1 MPAEFEITTVI
12 EPLSLAVFPELF
24 AFERD
29 NREYFAEW
37 VPDRGDE
44 YFLQFQAN
52 NQALINEQT
61 AGDSFFFIVRDETNR
76 LVGRVN
82 LVDVREGSIS
92 LGFRIAQKATG
103 IGHAGR
109 AVKLACA
116 FGQKRGIQT
125 ITAMTTLANRG
136 SQRILERSG
145 FGNASGNPAF
155 VLLNGLEHKM
165 LHYARDLNPKDSLH
179 G

>member
-1 MPAEFEITTVI
+1 MI
-12 EPLSLAVFPELF
+12 EPLSLAVLPELL

-44 YFLQFQAN
+44 YFSRFKAN
-52 NQALINEQT
+52 NQALISEQT
-61 AGDSFFFIVRDETNR
+61 AGHSFFFIVRDEKNR

-92 LGFRIAQKATG
+92 LGFRIAQNATG
-103 IGHAGR
+103 LGHAGR

-116 FGQKRGIQT
+116 FGQKRGVRT

-145 FGNASGNPAF
+145 FGNASGNPEF

-165 LHYARDLNPKDSLH
+165 VHYACDLNPNDFLH